1 MVRDFLLADEDRGF
15 RAAAREFLARELVPR
30 APAIEA
36 DGNWDAMEAAIGA
49 LGEAGYLTVL
59 FHDLYRGA
67 LSRPGLT
74 HATLL
79 SEEAAAVNYAFES
92 TVASALSCALAIYR
106 EAKPSLRDRY
116 LSPILAGHA
125 IGAICVTESDAGS
138 DTAGMRT
145 RIRYDSTRDEWA
157 LNGSKRY
164 ISNASVADVYV
175 VYGISNPETAARMG
189 VSAVLVPADAPGVSF
204 PDAYELMGR
213 RGCKVG
219 EVALRDCRVPAD
231 HLLGDRDKGFRIMLE
246 MFNVERVMVAGA
258 ALGVARSAFELAR
271 SHAQRRVAFGAKLGS
286 KQLVWDKIVEMS
298 WRIDAAELLTY
309 RAAKLFDAGL
319 LTGKELAR
327 PAAMAKLVATDTA
340 VLCADRTV
348 QILGAAGLA
357 KEGGPAEQIYRDARA
372 LPIVGGTN
380 EMMRYLVASAELP
393 SLDPDL

>member
-1 MVRDFLLADEDRGF
+1 VVRDFLLDEEDRAF
-15 RAAAREFLARELVPR
+15 RAAAREFLARELAPR

-36 DGNWDAMEAAIGA
+36 ERDWDAMTAAIGA
-49 LGEAGYLTVL
+49 LGGAGYLAIM
-59 FHDLYRGA
+59 FPDLYRGA

-79 SEEAAAVNYAFES
+79 SEEAAGVSYAFES
-92 TVASALSCALAIYR
+92 TVASALSCALAIHR
-106 EAKPSLRDRY
+106 QARPSVRDRY
-116 LSPILAGHA
+116 LLPIVHGQAT
-125 IGAICVTESDAGS
+125 GAICVTESDAGS
-138 DTAGMRT
+138 DTARMKT
-145 RIRYDSTRDEWA
+145 SVRYDRKRDQWA

-175 VYGISNPETAARMG
+175 VYGISNRETEARTGM
-189 VSAVLVPADAPGVSF
+189 SAVLVPAGAPGLSF
-204 PDAYELMGR
+204 PSVYELMGR

-231 HLLGDRDKGFRIMLE
+231 HLLGDRDNGFRIMLE
-246 MFNVERVMVAGA
+246 MFNLERVMVAGA

-271 SHAQRRVAFGAKLGS
+271 SHAQDRVAFGAKLGS

-319 LTGKELAR
+319 LAGKELAR

-357 KEGGPAEQIYRDARA
+357 KEASVAEQIYRDARA
-372 LPIVGGTN
+372 LPIAGGTN

-393 SLDPDL
+393 SLEPDL

>member
-1 MVRDFLLADEDRGF
+1 VVRDFLLDDEDRAF
-15 RAAAREFLARELVPR
+15 RAAAREFLARELAPR
-30 APAIEA
+30 APAIET
-36 DGNWDAMEAAIGA
+36 DGDWDAIEAAIGA
-49 LGEAGYLTVL
+49 LGEAGYLTVM
-59 FHDLYRGA
+59 FPELYRGA
-67 LSRPGLT
+67 LSHPGLT

-92 TVASALSCALAIYR
+92 TVASALSCALAVHR
-106 EAKPSLRDRY
+106 HAGPALRDRY
-116 LSPILAGHA
+116 LAPILDGRA

-138 DTAGMRT
+138 DTAGMKT
-145 RIRYDSTRDEWA
+145 SIRYDPKRYEWV

-175 VYGISNPETAARMG
+175 VYGVSSPETAARAGM
-189 VSAVLVPADAPGVSF
+189 SAVLVPADSPGLSF
-204 PDAYELMGR
+204 PGAYELMGR

-246 MFNVERVMVAGA
+246 MFNLERVMVAGA

-271 SHAQRRVAFGAKLGS
+271 GHAQGRVAFGAKLGS

-319 LTGKELAR
+319 LTGKKMAR

-357 KEGGPAEQIYRDARA
+357 KEGSVAEQIYRDARA